1 MKRSTVIV
9 TGGCGYIGSHTLIQ
23 LAKKGYD
30 VISIDNYS
38 RSSPKNLDYVHR
50 VLGSK
55 SILNHNIDLNSR
67 SDVFELFRT
76 ISKPFSVIHF
86 AAFKSVPESVINPS
100 IYYNNNIISLLNTL
114 DASLEYGATSF
125 VFSSSCSVYG
135 DIKELPVS
143 ECTPLCTPQSPYAFT
158 KVIGES
164 IINDYFDAF
173 GMNSICLRYFNPVG
187 AHPSGLIGETPF
199 GTPNNLFPVLTQTL
213 IGLRESMQVF
223 GGTLPTR
230 DGSCIRDYVH
240 VLDIANAHVS
250 ALNYLDHQTHCREII
265 NLGSGSGTSVFE
277 AISMLESITN
287 LKLNYAVAQ
296 PREGDVTEIYSNCE
310 KARSLLNW
318 SPIYNLKDIV
328 TSAWNWER
336 ELAKRNSAE

>member
-1 MKRSTVIV
+1 MKKSTVVV

-23 LAKKGYD
+23 LANEGYD

-38 RSSPKNLDYVHR
+38 RSSPLNIDNIHR
-50 VLGSK
+50 VLGSNL
-55 SILNHNIDLNSR
+55 IINHNIDLSSR
-67 SDVFELFRT
+67 SDVFKLFRT
-76 ISKPFSVIHF
+76 FSKPFSVIHF
-86 AAFKSVPESVINPS
+86 AALKSVPESVTNPS
-100 IYYNNNIISLLNTL
+100 IYYCNNISSLLNTL
-114 DASLEYGATSF
+114 DASLAFGAKDF

-135 DIKELPVS
+135 DIKDLPVAES
-143 ECTPLCTPQSPYAFT
+143 TPLSKPQSPYAFT

-164 IINDYFDAF
+164 IMNDYFDAF
-173 GMNSICLRYFNPVG
+173 GLNSICLRYFNPVG

-199 GTPNNLFPVLTQTL
+199 GTPNNLVPVLTQTL
-213 IGLRESMQVF
+213 IGLRDSMEVY
-223 GGTLPTR
+223 GGSLPTR

-250 ALNYLDHQTHCREII
+250 ALKYLDRQTHCHEII
-265 NLGSGSGTSVFE
+265 NLGSGTGTSVFE

-287 LKLNYAVAQ
+287 LKLNYTVAQ
-296 PREGDVTEIYSNCE
+296 PREGDVIEIYSNCQ

-318 SPIYNLKDIV
+318 APTYSLEDMIS
-328 TSAWNWER
+328 SAWKWEL